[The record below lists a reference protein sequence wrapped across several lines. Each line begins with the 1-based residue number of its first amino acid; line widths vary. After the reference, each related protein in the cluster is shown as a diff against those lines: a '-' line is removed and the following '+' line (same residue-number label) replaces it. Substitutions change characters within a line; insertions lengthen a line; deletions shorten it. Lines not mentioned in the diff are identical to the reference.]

1 MTVLLVLITLIA
13 LLTADYILQRKK
25 RTALVGEV
33 LRPLQTL
40 TPAQWHLA
48 DDLVLAPNHTWLRR
62 EADNTVTLGVDHFL
76 MTLTGT
82 VERIQ
87 LPIEGA
93 VVNPQSPTVAL
104 RAKERSLRIASPIEG
119 KIVAVNNELLDK
131 PALAKSR
138 PYTTGWLFKLMP
150 SGNTEPLTGFF
161 SGEKAIEWL
170 RKQSER
176 AKEFINQYSPQLQ
189 FATMQDGG
197 MPVDGVLKG
206 FDAKVWR
213 AFESEFLSM
222 EPKTLPGTRG
232 EHDNA

>member
-13 LLTADYILQRKK
+13 FLTVDYVLQRKK
-25 RTALVGEV
+25 RKAFVSEV
-33 LRPLQTL
+33 LLPVQTL
-40 TPAQWHLA
+40 APSHWHIT

-62 EADNTVTLGVDHFL
+62 EADNSITLGVDNLL

-93 VVNPQSPTVAL
+93 IVSPQSPTVAL
-104 RAKERSLRIASPIEG
+104 HDKERSLRIASPIDG
-119 KIVAVNNELLDK
+119 RIVAVNNELLHT
-131 PALAKSR
+131 PALAKSH

-150 SGNTEPLTGFF
+150 SDNVESLRGFF

-170 RKQSER
+170 RKQSEH

-206 FDAKVWR
+206 FDANVWR
-213 AFESEFLSM
+213 AFESKFLSM
-222 EPKTLPGTRG
+222 EPKALHGTRG
-232 EHDNA
+232 EHDHA